1 MNQLKSD
8 LHGQSLL
15 HNNNTSIQELMAQ
28 KRNIEFKLMHARSQL
43 EDVRANVKCKEDIF
57 KSGKGYEE

>member
-1 MNQLKSD
+1 
-8 LHGQSLL
+8 
-15 HNNNTSIQELMAQ
+15 MAQ